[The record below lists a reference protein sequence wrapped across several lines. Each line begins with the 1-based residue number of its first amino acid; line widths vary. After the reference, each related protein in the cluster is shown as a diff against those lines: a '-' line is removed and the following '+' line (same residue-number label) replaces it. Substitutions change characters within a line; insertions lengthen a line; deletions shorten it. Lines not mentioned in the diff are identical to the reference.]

1 FRGEPSSACV
11 TGSCTLTSR
20 SIPQSFGNSDPGN
33 SRATSPVASPGYRR
47 VKDNNMAVT
56 NYERVGKA
64 MELLRQ
70 GLALFVEREV
80 QDKIQAGAVRMAAI
94 RRFVDDPNLANK
106 PISDWDVAGLLKLM
120 WETWNDVFKIT
131 LGFAERSLVS
141 ELCDVRNKWAHQEP
155 FS

>member
-1 FRGEPSSACV
+1 
-11 TGSCTLTSR
+11 
-20 SIPQSFGNSDPGN
+20 
-33 SRATSPVASPGYRR
+33 
-47 VKDNNMAVT
+47 MAVT

-70 GLALFVEREV
+70 GLAPFVEREV

-120 WETWNDVFKIT
+120 
-131 LGFAERSLVS
+131 
-141 ELCDVRNKWAHQEP
+141 
-155 FS
+155 